1 MAVGKPVEVLRVA
14 DGASASITIA
24 RVLPTPRQ
32 HQSTSVRARI
42 ANADGRWRPGSA
54 IEARVALSER
64 DAAVVVRPE
73 ALQRFR
79 DNDVVF
85 VRVGDVYEARPL
97 VLGARSRAAVEVIEG
112 LAAGAEYVIAQ
123 SFLVRA
129 DIEKS

>member
-1 MAVGKPVEVLRVA
+1 M
-14 DGASASITIA
+14 
-24 RVLPTPRQ
+24 
-32 HQSTSVRARI
+32 
-42 ANADGRWRPGSA
+42 
-54 IEARVALSER
+54 
-64 DAAVVVRPE
+64 VVRPE

-129 DIEKS
+129 DIEKSGASHDH